1 MKDEEVTR
9 EMKPVSIRR
18 IAAHVLTT
26 FLLVSALGVA
36 ACYSTGG
43 FITDRSG
50 ADGGTDAVTSGS
62 SDAGA
67 SSDRDTGAADAA
79 NAGDTPAPPD
89 ASSDQAQPGS
99 PPASRDG
106 AVAPDAGSSMD
117 ATSSIDLGGQ
127 TGTGGQSGAGSPSG
141 AGGGSGSPASGMG
154 GAGGLP
160 GGMPA
165 STVAPYTLVFSDEF
179 EGASLDRTKWCT
191 RYVYGGGAALQV
203 PDGACTGPKGTDGTL
218 DFLNDE
224 QERYVDYN
232 TKNEAMHVVGGG
244 TLSLRATKT
253 RADTGAPYEAAML
266 RSKFEFKPS
275 DGTSYFVVAR
285 LRLPSVIGTWPAL
298 WLNGGFGTTG
308 QTQWPPEIDIF
319 EGALNGV
326 EDTVNMIRMGSQ
338 VRGLQTDSQK
348 QEITS
353 SQSFDTNWDNYK
365 SGSSLRGV
373 WLTIGAV
380 WTAKSVCYFANGTN
394 AMCEN
399 YRWSDNAGAA
409 GNPASL
415 LLNLAIGG
423 AWAGRHGIDDTMFP
437 TSFDVDFVHVYQFS
451 GQTAPTPLPN

>member
-1 MKDEEVTR
+1 MN
-9 EMKPVSIRR
+9 PVSIRR
-18 IAAHVLTT
+18 IATHVLTT
-26 FLLVSALGVA
+26 LLLVSALGA
-36 ACYSTGG
+36 SACYSTGG
-43 FITDRSG
+43 FIADPSG

-62 SDAGA
+62 SEAGA
-67 SSDRDTGAADAA
+67 SSDHDTGAPE
-79 NAGDTPAPPD
+79 AGATPAPQD
-89 ASSDQAQPGS
+89 ASSDTNPMGA

-106 AVAPDAGSSMD
+106 AVAQDAGFDMD
-117 ATSSIDLGGQ
+117 ATTSVDLGGQ
-127 TGTGGQSGAGSPSG
+127 TGSGGQSGAGSQGDAGGGPGSPSSG
-141 AGGGSGSPASGMG
+141 AGG
-154 GAGGLP
+154 AGGVP
-160 GGMPA
+160 GTTT

-179 EGASLDRTKWCT
+179 DGAALDRTKWCT

-203 PDGACTGPKGTDGTL
+203 PDSACTGPKGTDGTL

-253 RADTGAPYEAAML
+253 RSDTGAPYEAAML

-275 DGTSYFVVAR
+275 DTTSYFVVAR
-285 LRLPSVIGTWPAL
+285 MRLPSVVGTWPAL

-365 SGSSLRGV
+365 SGSSLRGI

-380 WTAKSVCYFANGTN
+380 WTSKSVCYFANGTN

-437 TSFDVDFVHVYQFS
+437 TSFDVDFVHVYKFT